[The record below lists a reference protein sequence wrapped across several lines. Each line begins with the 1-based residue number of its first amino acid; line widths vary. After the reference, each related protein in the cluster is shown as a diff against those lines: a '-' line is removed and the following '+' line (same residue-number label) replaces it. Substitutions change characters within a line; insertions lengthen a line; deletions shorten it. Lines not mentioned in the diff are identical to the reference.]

1 MASRAVRVVRE
12 SLMRQKT
19 FRPYDQDSLLLM
31 PPSLHDWVD
40 PDGLPAFLSDLVDE
54 LDLAPFL
61 AAHDE
66 PRGMPPYHP
75 RLMLKVLLYGYAT
88 GVTSSRKIEERL
100 ASDVG
105 FMFLAGQARPDHK
118 TIAEFRRR
126 HLAAFEGLFL
136 TALQLCQAA
145 GLAKLGRVAIDGTK
159 LKANASRHKAMS
171 YGRMAEREVALA
183 AEVAA
188 ILAEAEAVDAA
199 EDARYGD
206 ARGDELSPELRRRE
220 SRLARIREAKAALEA
235 EARERTGNPDAVPDA
250 KAQRNFSDPESRIM
264 LSKPDGWIYGYN
276 PQIAVD
282 DGHQVIVATTLSAD
296 PTDTAALPA
305 LVDQIETNTGRR
317 PRKLLAD
324 AGYASDDNLA
334 HLEERGIDAYVA
346 TRRDRHGAKAPVA
359 PRGRIPARLSRRER
373 MARKLTTKRG
383 KAEYRRRKAIVEPV
397 FGQTK
402 EARGF
407 RRFRLRGR
415 AKVTAEWHLV
425 CAVHN
430 LGKLFRSGRGKASY
444 GGNRTSWARHTASRT
459 VILAV
464 LRRVARDIDRL
475 PPSISAFRS
484 TVRRAFVLAAIT
496 DAAS

>member
-1 MASRAVRVVRE
+1 
-12 SLMRQKT
+12 MRQKT

-206 ARGDELSPELRRRE
+206 ARGDELPPELRRRE
-220 SRLARIREAKAALEA
+220 TRLARIREAKAALEA

-317 PRKLLAD
+317 PKKLLAD

-346 TRRDRHGAKAPVA
+346 TRRDRHGAKAPAA

-383 KAEYRRRKAIVEPV
+383 RAEYRRRKAIVEPV

-430 LGKLFRSGRGKASY
+430 LGKLFRSGRGLASPP
-444 GGNRTSWARHTASRT
+444 GNRTSWARQTASRT